1 MLRQYPHLYKESD
14 ISMRMF
20 KYVYILTTNRCFSS
34 NFPGVCQMVP
44 FADFLNHENVDTNF
58 DCVDKDGKSIGV
70 DRNVEP
76 NEKREDNSNMT
87 DEEKKKDRQE
97 KRDFISSMKTDLLDL
112 EMRLRKKMEE
122 EGHTVETE
130 EAKNGR
136 EVSLKLMQATSKQL
150 E

>member
-1 MLRQYPHLYKESD
+1 
-14 ISMRMF
+14 
-20 KYVYILTTNRCFSS
+20 
-34 NFPGVCQMVP
+34 MVP

-70 DRNVEP
+70 DRTVDP
-76 NEKREDNSNMT
+76 KEKREDSMT

-112 EMRLRKKMEE
+112 ETRLRKKMEE

-130 EAKNGR
+130 EAKNDR